1 LQLAAN
7 GLTRQNILNAI
18 AVRYLPSK
26 DVSSH
31 ADIVE
36 IQNTSGSALSNA
48 TVFVTVRMKD
58 GSSKVHVHS
67 VNQWRSGAWLRAMYP
82 SQPTEYASALT
93 GPDPASVDV
102 VAYLPSGAARATYAF
117 PAQN

>member
-1 LQLAAN
+1 
-7 GLTRQNILNAI
+7 
-18 AVRYLPSK
+18 
-26 DVSSH
+26 
-31 ADIVE
+31 
-36 IQNTSGSALSNA
+36 
-48 TVFVTVRMKD
+48 
-58 GSSKVHVHS
+58 
-67 VNQWRSGAWLRAMYP
+67 MYP